1 MNSDET
7 KRSQHKL
14 LFLLRTY
21 NDLDHI
27 APVIWKAAR
36 LGYETLFAFVSE
48 DYSADY
54 RIKEIERVGSKNI
67 NLTVIKFYFNR
78 IRPNLILAI
87 AKRVI
92 DTILGAVEGRRFL
105 IKHQVTCVVTEWG
118 GPNGKGMAPLV
129 LKPARR
135 LGIPTVAIPHGYH
148 TWLNEDFNEVVS
160 ASLETIGK
168 IPQLENRNLFS
179 AYVVQS
185 ENIKKY
191 CERSGISNE
200 IIRVLGSAR
209 FCREWFTI
217 NVGLCTQ
224 DNCQSDQDGKI
235 TVLFFLSHWTYNVD
249 RAATIS
255 LIKKIAGQ
263 ENLRLIIKGHTR
275 GRHVGGLSAKEED
288 LLGNYP
294 SVEYAENND
303 HSPTLVALS
312 DIVIVYGSSIC
323 FEALLQGKP
332 VCRPQY
338 LSSNTTIFDQ
348 SGMVFG
354 ANTEQQVISFIRSF
368 KVSISSP
375 INDSDLD
382 NFLGIH
388 TENTNHGGNVLESY
402 VELLV
407 SKSK

>member
-1 MNSDET
+1 MKN
-7 KRSQHKL
+7 
-14 LFLLRTY
+14 
-21 NDLDHI
+21 
-27 APVIWKAAR
+27 
-36 LGYETLFAFVSE
+36 
-48 DYSADY
+48 Y
-54 RIKEIERVGSKNI
+54 RIDNLQYCNWSKEIFEI
-67 NLTVIKFYFNR
+67 NNEAKLD
-78 IRPNLILAI
+78 AI
-87 AKRVI
+87 HV
-92 DTILGAVEGRRFL
+92 TIA
-105 IKHQVTCVVTEWG
+105 
-118 GPNGKGMAPLV
+118 
-129 LKPARR
+129 
-135 LGIPTVAIPHGYH
+135 YH
-148 TWLNEDFNEVVS
+148 EDFNEVVS

-185 ENIKKY
+185 ENIKQY

-200 IIRVLGSAR
+200 IIQVLGSAR

-224 DNCQSDQDGKI
+224 DNYQSDQDGKI

-249 RAATIS
+249 REATIS
-255 LIKKIAGQ
+255 LIKKLAGQ
-263 ENLRLIIKGHTR
+263 ENIRLIIKGHTR
-275 GRHVGGLSAKEED
+275 GRHVGGLTAKEED

-354 ANTEQQVISFIRSF
+354 ANTEQQVISFIRNFTESN
-368 KVSISSP
+368 SSP

-402 VELLV
+402 VELLA
-407 SKSK
+407 SKSR